1 MNPPL
6 HAAPPFAFCLMPY
19 DFSLVPFPFSY
30 GTGAERFNYAFFPFM
45 TTQKTN
51 GKNPQRAWVLQLYK
65 EHERI
70 CWQYGVRLSIPVIEI
85 SDSTTTWGS
94 WHPAVRMIR
103 ISAGLIRLYTWDV
116 VLNILKHEMAH
127 QIVSELFAGRDAHGG
142 PFDRACDMVG
152 LPPEFRGASG
162 DLPRIIPD
170 LATRAGAGP
179 HHHLLAK
186 IEKLLAL
193 AESGNEHEAL
203 LAMEKA
209 NHLIAKYNISRI
221 EQRRQSEYDCII
233 INPRKKRIENY
244 QRKICA
250 ILTSHFF
257 VKIILSDLF
266 DADLCCTHKTIEIL
280 GARENVLMAHYV
292 YSFLQAQMDC
302 LWQQYQRTHATTGRQ
317 KRSYCLGVADG
328 FHRKLAAQQKKAAGQ
343 PASPGGGRTSLS
355 VLVCDND
362 QGLVRFIRQ
371 RFPRLSHRTSAAAR
385 VSLSEYEAGCR
396 DGGNLTLHKG
406 ITGND
411 GFRGRMLP
419 DHS

>member
-1 MNPPL
+1 
-6 HAAPPFAFCLMPY
+6 
-19 DFSLVPFPFSY
+19 
-30 GTGAERFNYAFFPFM
+30 M

-51 GKNPQRAWVLQLYK
+51 GKNLQRAWVLQLYR

-70 CWQYGVRLSIPVIEI
+70 CWQYGVKLSPPVIEI

-103 ISAGLIRLYTWDV
+103 ISAGLIRLYAWDV

-127 QIVSELFAGRDAHGG
+127 QLVSELFASRDAHGA
-142 PFDRACDMVG
+142 PFDRACDMLG
-152 LPPEFRGASG
+152 LPREFRGASG
-162 DLPRIIPD
+162 DLPRTIPD
-170 LATRAGAGP
+170 LAERARVSS
-179 HHHLLAK
+179 HHHLLVK

-209 NHLIAKYNISRI
+209 NQLMVKYNISRI
-221 EQRRQSEYDCII
+221 EERRQSEYDCII
-233 INPRKKRIENY
+233 INPKKKRIENY

-257 VKIILSDLF
+257 VRIILSDLF

-292 YSFLQAQMDC
+292 YSFLLVQIDC
-302 LWQQYQRTHATTGRQ
+302 LWQQYQRTHTTTGRQ

-328 FHRKLAAQQKKAAGQ
+328 FHRKLSAQQEKNVEQSKA
-343 PASPGGGRTSLS
+343 PARGGPSLS
-355 VLVCDND
+355 VLVCNND

-371 RFPRLSHRTSAAAR
+371 RYPRLAHRTSAAVR

-406 ITGND
+406 IAGHA
-411 GFRGRMLP
+411 GFLGRMLP
-419 DHS
+419 DRS

>member
-1 MNPPL
+1 
-6 HAAPPFAFCLMPY
+6 
-19 DFSLVPFPFSY
+19 
-30 GTGAERFNYAFFPFM
+30 M

-51 GKNPQRAWVLQLYK
+51 DKNLQRAWVLQLYK

-70 CWQYGVRLSIPVIEI
+70 CWQYGVRLPVPVIEI

-103 ISAGLIRLYTWDV
+103 ISAGLIRHSTWDV
-116 VLNILKHEMAH
+116 VINILKHEMAH
-127 QIVSELFAGRDAHGG
+127 QIVSELFASRDAHGD

-162 DLPRIIPD
+162 DLPRIIPGP
-170 LATRAGAGP
+170 AERASLSP
-179 HHHLLAK
+179 HHQMLVK

-233 INPRKKRIENY
+233 INPKKKRIENY

-250 ILTSHFF
+250 ILTNHFF

-292 YSFLQAQMDC
+292 YSFLLAQMDC
-302 LWQQYQRTHATTGRQ
+302 LWQQYQRTHTTTGRQ
-317 KRSYCLGVADG
+317 KRSYRLGVADG
-328 FHRKLAAQQKKAAGQ
+328 FHRKLAAQQGKTDRQPKDHSAGRM
-343 PASPGGGRTSLS
+343 SMS
-355 VLVCDND
+355 VQICNND

-371 RFPRLSHRTSAAAR
+371 RYPRLSHRISAAAR
-385 VSLSEYEAGCR
+385 VSISEYEAGCR
-396 DGGNLTLHKG
+396 DGGNLTLHRG
-406 ITGND
+406 LTGND
-411 GFRGRMLP
+411 GFLGKMLP
-419 DHS
+419 DCS